1 MSETERETHRE
12 RVRNRTLLV
21 EAKAAGLEPLSL
33 KRAVDEIYGTAPL
46 SKKPRHDEK
55 ISK

>member
-1 MSETERETHRE
+1 
-12 RVRNRTLLV
+12 VRNRTLLV